1 MRPIASPGSTPKTR
15 LWDHSVAAEAKTSL
29 WQQWVEQPRKVWL
42 HNLIFQ
48 IHFWVGAVA
57 SAYLALMGVTGSV
70 LVFDKQL
77 AGWSAINWLAHLH
90 GDLLAGEAG
99 RFVNGIGGLSLTLL
113 CLTGA
118 VIWWPGV
125 KHWRRSLRIEW
136 RASFPRINWDV
147 HSAIGF
153 WAFLFVLLW
162 GISGMYFAFPRLFD
176 ALYLV
181 DPSDRF
187 ADEALSVLSQL
198 HFGRF
203 GWLSEA
209 IWAVLGL
216 ALAILAFTGTFI
228 CCRRIIYKRPSSP
241 YR

>member
-125 KHWRRSLRIEW
+125 KHWRRSLRVEW

-162 GISGMYFAFPRLFD
+162 GISGVYFAFPRLFD